1 MQPINLK
8 QLPDGQRQVLR
19 GVMILIASWD
29 RNLFAHSEQVA
40 RELVG
45 LAPREQAEE
54 WYWAGLLHDVGKIT
68 LAPTI
73 LHKRGT
79 LTRRE
84 RRMMQQHSLRGAA
97 ILKQMGAPLIVVQ
110 GAKYHH
116 ERWDGTGYPYDIG
129 QLQVPLVARA
139 LAVADVYTALT
150 SERPYHRALTVSQ
163 ARREIERN
171 AGTQFDPEI
180 VVRFFE
186 RKSDVT
192 R

>member
-1 MQPINLK
+1 
-8 QLPDGQRQVLR
+8 
-19 GVMILIASWD
+19 
-29 RNLFAHSEQVA
+29 
-40 RELVG
+40 
-45 LAPREQAEE
+45 
-54 WYWAGLLHDVGKIT
+54 
-68 LAPTI
+68 
-73 LHKRGT
+73 
-79 LTRRE
+79 
-84 RRMMQQHSLRGAA
+84 
-97 ILKQMGAPLIVVQ
+97 VVVVH